1 MMLGRRSHL
10 ILLLVVFVT
19 GCGAGLKQRWGDFNA
34 FYNTFYNAQQSYKS
48 GIRSMES
55 QSFVLNPERPIRI
68 HRTPVRAGQADFEKA
83 IQKSADILREHAAS
97 KWVDDAL
104 LLIGKSYF
112 YQSQFFSAE
121 QKFNEVLAATSNPE
135 IRQQAILWNS
145 LNMLETNRIAEGI
158 SYIQNAID
166 SDEYEWDRETLAEL
180 NLVLAQLYVE
190 SEDYDLAIESLSAG
204 VSEIDDEQLRSR
216 AFFLYGQ
223 LLQRSERYDEALQ
236 AYRSVSRKYPE
247 YTLIFYSQVKQNEV
261 LREMGQYDQA
271 YRNLVSMSRDDKNF
285 EQIGDLNYEIA
296 RTLQY
301 QGEVSKAFEVLNE
314 VIYASIRP
322 PSRETI
328 AKSHYVL
335 AELYR
340 FDFHDFK
347 LAAAHYD
354 TASRSVQDLERL
366 PEYFNASDLAQSF
379 GSFSRLSAEVT
390 ALDSLVWL
398 STLSEVDLNTYVD
411 SVRTIRTAEY
421 ERQMRQDQLRGTT
434 VINTTTQGNNNQT
447 GGPREFGFLSHRNP
461 ELVRQA
467 AESFA
472 ALWDQRPLVDNW
484 RRLQAVRTSGG
495 GLSAST
501 DLSEASSTNQ
511 IQRNRS
517 ISSNGSEISDA
528 MLNIDLS
535 SIPSDS
541 IALATTK
548 DRITGLSYEIGNIYF
563 LNLNLPDSAM
573 RYYDRAI
580 YEYTRASI
588 RPQAI
593 YTKADMYLATGDT
606 LSANPYIEMMLDEYP
621 SHRITERLMVRL
633 DMEQDDSDQFITDL
647 ERQEQG
653 ISDLRTKLIDLS
665 PADVITEID
674 LFILQHS
681 ESPFMDQIIMRKA
694 LSYAQ
699 IASNDPLTI
708 AKMNALNE
716 ALRVW
721 SDSLANFN
729 AQKEMWIEQLS
740 DTTLAASERERL
752 ANLADS
758 SLTAPN
764 FDAYFPFMSAEW
776 DSVRSALTHVIENYS
791 SSSYA
796 EQAKVLMKDLSIP
809 ESLIIVPNSVESPGT
824 ETHDAEGAQSTEIKK
839 PDGLLDHRPMNQNPD
854 RHTSADSTTSARP
867 VSLPDSVN
875 LNHSNSVHPDTT
887 TSKSFKSYLVSSF

>member
-1 MMLGRRSHL
+1 MKLCRRSHL

-34 FYNTFYNAQQSYKS
+34 FYNTFYNAQQSYES

-83 IQKSADILREHAAS
+83 IEKSADILREHAAS

-104 LLIGKSYF
+104 LLIGKSYY

-135 IRQQAILWNS
+135 TRQQAILWNS

-158 SYIQNAID
+158 SYIQNAIE
-166 SDEYEWDRETLAEL
+166 SDEYEWDQETLAEL

-190 SEDYDLAIESLSAG
+190 SEDFDLAIESLSAG

-216 AFFLYGQ
+216 AHFLHGQ
-223 LLQRSERYDEALQ
+223 LLQRAERYEEALQ

-301 QGEVSKAFEVLNE
+301 QGEVYEAFDLLND

-340 FDFHDFK
+340 FDFQDFK

-366 PEYFNASDLAQSF
+366 PEYFNASELAQSF
-379 GSFSRLSAEVT
+379 GSFSRLSSEVT
-390 ALDSLVWL
+390 ELDSLMWL
-398 STLSEVDLNTYVD
+398 STLSEVDLNAYVD
-411 SVRTIRTAEY
+411 SVRIVRLEEY
-421 ERQMRQDQLRGTT
+421 ERQLRQDQLRGTT
-434 VINTTTQGNNNQT
+434 LINTNTQGSNNQT
-447 GGPREFGFLSHRNP
+447 GGSREFGFLSHRNP

-495 GLSAST
+495 GLRANT
-501 DLSEASSTNQ
+501 DNQAETSTNSNQ
-511 IQRNRS
+511 QNRPVS
-517 ISSNGSEISDA
+517 TSGGEVSDA
-528 MLNIDLS
+528 TLNIDLS
-535 SIPSDS
+535 AIPSDS
-541 IALATTK
+541 TALASMK
-548 DRITGLSYEIGNIYF
+548 DRVAGLSYEIGNLYY
-563 LNLNLPDSAM
+563 LNLSLPDSAM

-580 YEYTRASI
+580 DEYGLATI

-593 YTKADMYLATGDT
+593 YTKVDIFLASGDT
-606 LSANPYIEMMLDEYP
+606 LSANPYIDMMLSEYP
-621 SHRITERLMVRL
+621 SHRITERLILRL
-633 DMEQDDSDQFITDL
+633 ELDNEDSDRFVTDL
-647 ERQEQG
+647 ERQERA
-653 ISDLRTKLIDLS
+653 ISDLRAKLIDLNPS
-665 PADVITEID
+665 EVITEID
-674 LFILQHS
+674 SFTVRNP
-681 ESPFMDQIIMRKA
+681 ESPFLDQVIMRKA

-699 IASNDPLTI
+699 LASADSATI
-708 AKMNALNE
+708 SKMNELNK
-716 ALRVW
+716 VQKIW
-721 SDSLANFN
+721 SDSLAKFN
-729 AQKEMWIEQLS
+729 AQKAMWREELT
-740 DTTLAASERERL
+740 DTTLAEEERERL
-752 ANLADS
+752 TILADS
-758 SLTAPN
+758 NLTAPN

-776 DSVRSALTHVIENYS
+776 DSVRSALTYIIDNYS
-791 SSSYA
+791 SSEYA
-796 EQAKVLMKDLSIP
+796 EQAKVLMEDLAIP
-809 ESLIIVPNSVESPGT
+809 QSLIVVPDPIETLDNESLNGDGVESAET
-824 ETHDAEGAQSTEIKK
+824 EPIEAQIDAEIIE
-839 PDGLLDHRPMNQNPD
+839 QNP
-854 RHTSADSTTSARP
+854 TLSAPVDSTTTPNKPTAVPDTVKVKQLDPSKTDTSKTKP
-867 VSLPDSVN
+867 VSNRVE
-875 LNHSNSVHPDTT
+875 
-887 TSKSFKSYLVSSF
+887 

>member
-1 MMLGRRSHL
+1 MFRRSSHL
-10 ILLLVVFVT
+10 ILLLIVFVG
-19 GCGAGLKQRWGDFNA
+19 GCGSGLKQRWGDFNA

-83 IQKSADILREHAAS
+83 IEKSADILRDHAAS

-121 QKFNEVLAATSNPE
+121 QKFNEVLAATSNPST
-135 IRQQAILWNS
+135 RQQAVFWNS

-158 SYIQNAID
+158 SYIQAAID
-166 SDEYEWDRETLAEL
+166 SDEYEWDREVLAEL

-190 SEDYDLAIESLSAG
+190 DEEFDLAIVSLRDG
-204 VSEIDDEQLRSR
+204 VDEVVDERLRSR
-216 AFFLYGQ
+216 AYFLYGQ
-223 LLQRSERYDEALQ
+223 LLQRTERFEDALQ

-247 YTLIFYSQVKQNEV
+247 YSLIYHAQVKQNEV
-261 LREMGQYDQA
+261 LREMGKFDQA
-271 YRNLVSMSRDDKNF
+271 YKNLVSMSRDDKNF

-301 QGEVSKAFEVLNE
+301 QGEVYEAFDLLND

-322 PSRETI
+322 PARETI

-340 FDFHDFK
+340 FDFKDFR

-379 GSFSRLSAEVT
+379 GSFSRLSSEVT
-390 ALDSLVWL
+390 ELDSLLWL
-398 STLSEVDLNTYVD
+398 STLPQSDLESYVD
-411 SVRTIRTAEY
+411 SVRVVRLEEY
-421 ERQMRQDQLRGTT
+421 ERQLRQDQLRGTT
-434 VINTTTQGNNNQT
+434 LVNTSNQGSNNQT
-447 GGPREFGFLSHRNP
+447 GGSREFGFLSHRNP

-484 RRLQAVRTSGG
+484 RRLQAVRSSGG
-495 GLSAST
+495 GLRAST
-501 DLSEASSTNQ
+501 DNSAESPTNQ
-511 IQRNRS
+511 SQRNRPVS
-517 ISSNGSEISDA
+517 TNGGEISDA

-541 IALATTK
+541 TALANTK
-548 DRITGLSYEIGNIYF
+548 DRIAGLSYEIGNLYY
-563 LNLNLPDSAM
+563 LNLSLPDSAM

-580 YEYTRASI
+580 YEYSQASI

-593 YTKADMYLATGDT
+593 YTKADIYLASGDT

-633 DMEQDDSDQFITDL
+633 EMDQDDSDQFVTDL
-647 ERQEQG
+647 ERQERALT
-653 ISDLRTKLIDLS
+653 DLRAKLVDLS
-665 PADVITEID
+665 PSEVIVEID
-674 LFILQHS
+674 SFAVRNT
-681 ESPFMDQIIMRKA
+681 ESPFLDQVIMRKA

-699 IASNDPLTI
+699 IASSDPLTVS
-708 AKMNALNE
+708 KMNLLNK
-716 ALRVW
+716 AQLIW
-721 SDSLANFN
+721 SDSLATFN
-729 AQKEMWIEQLS
+729 AQKEKWREELT
-740 DTTLAASERERL
+740 DTTLSEADRDRL
-752 ANLADS
+752 SILADS
-758 SLTAPN
+758 SLTEPN
-764 FDAYFPFMSAEW
+764 FDEYFPFMSADW
-776 DSVRSALTHVIENYS
+776 DSVRSALTYIIENFGS
-791 SSSYA
+791 SDYA
-796 EQAKVLMKDLSIP
+796 EQAKFLMEDLTIP
-809 ESLIIVPNSVESPGT
+809 ASFIVAPDSSDSSGIEAGEGEESSESDVSDLETDNVSNPGKT
-824 ETHDAEGAQSTEIKK
+824 IQQLPS
-839 PDGLLDHRPMNQNPD
+839 
-854 RHTSADSTTSARP
+854 DSTSTPNKPIS
-867 VSLPDSVN
+867 VPDSIKVKQVVPVTADTSETKPA
-875 LNHSNSVHPDTT
+875 LNKVDSID
-887 TSKSFKSYLVSSF
+887 L